1 MVNLAAVTSAL
12 PPNYYSQDTL
22 ISFMRALWSG
32 ENGRLNRLEQFH
44 RNVKVEGR
52 HLALPIEEYFA
63 LKGFGAMN
71 AAWIQ
76 VALELGERVLCDLL
90 EQARLDPAEVAQLAF
105 TTVTGIAVPSID
117 ARLMNRIQFSPHMKR
132 LPLFGL
138 GCLGGAAGIA
148 RTADYLEGHPREA
161 AMLLSVELC
170 SLTIQRQDLTV
181 ANMVSSGLFGDGAA
195 GVLMVGEEHPLAK
208 PGQARVVAS
217 RSVFFPNTEYIMG
230 WDVVDSGFKIVL
242 SSDVANVAEI
252 HLRPGLEA
260 FLAEFGLS
268 IPDIAYWISHPGGP
282 KVIEGIEL
290 GLGLAQGALDLSRE
304 SLAKVGNIS
313 STSVLMILQE
323 TLARCQPEPGEYGL
337 LLAMG
342 PAFCAELVLLR
353 W

>member
-1 MVNLAAVTSAL
+1 MVHLTAVASAL

-22 ISFMRALWSG
+22 TSFMRTLWPG
-32 ENGRLNRLEQFH
+32 ENGRLDRMEKFH
-44 RNVKVEGR
+44 RNVQVEGR
-52 HLALPIEEYFA
+52 HLAMPIENYFE
-63 LKGFGAMN
+63 LKGFGASN
-71 AAWIQ
+71 NAWIQ
-76 VALELGERVLCDLL
+76 VALQLGEKVLCDLL
-90 EQARLDPAEVAQLAF
+90 EQACLDPAEVGQLAF

-117 ARLMNRIQFSPHMKR
+117 ARLMNRIPFSPHLKR

-148 RTADYLEGHPREA
+148 RTADYLDGHPQEA

-170 SLTIQRQDLTV
+170 SLTIQREDLTV
-181 ANMVSSGLFGDGAA
+181 ANMLSSGLFGDGAA
-195 GVLMVGEEHPLAK
+195 GVLMVGKEHPLAK
-208 PGQARVVAS
+208 PGQAQVIAS

-242 SSDVANVAEI
+242 SSDVADVAEI
-252 HLRPGLEA
+252 YLRPALDA
-260 FLAEFGLS
+260 FLRDLGLS

-282 KVIEGIEL
+282 KVIEGIEK
-290 GLGLAQGALDLSRE
+290 GLDLPSGALDLSRE

-313 STSVLMILQE
+313 SSSVLLILQE
-323 TLARCQPEPGEYGL
+323 TLAHHQPEPGEYGL

-342 PAFCAELVLLR
+342 PAFCAEMVLLR